1 LLLCRGGGSLEDLW
15 AFNDERLVRALAA
28 SVLPVICGVG
38 HETDLTLADLAADLR
53 APTPT
58 AAAELAAPS
67 RQAQLDRLNVLA
79 QALFRRVDQRLDAA
93 GQRLDRAAQ
102 RLARPSDAL
111 ARQRR
116 QLALLGQRWS
126 QVLPRMQ
133 GLQGLKLDALAQRLR
148 AAPSRAIAPPKSQV
162 EMLAARLAALDP
174 KQVLARGYAWL
185 DDGQGRALT
194 SIEQLPSGAAVRA
207 VLADGEAQMQVL
219 GTTSLRAKRK

>member
-1 LLLCRGGGSLEDLW
+1 
-15 AFNDERLVRALAA
+15 
-28 SVLPVICGVG
+28 
-38 HETDLTLADLAADLR
+38 
-53 APTPT
+53 
-58 AAAELAAPS
+58 
-67 RQAQLDRLNVLA
+67 
-79 QALFRRVDQRLDAA
+79 
-93 GQRLDRAAQ
+93 
-102 RLARPSDAL
+102 
-111 ARQRR
+111 
-116 QLALLGQRWS
+116 
-126 QVLPRMQ
+126 MQ